1 MATDFVSLTPG
12 TLLAPVPAVMV
23 SCALNGEKPNIITL
37 AWVGTVCS
45 DPPMCSISVRK
56 ERYSHHIIRESG
68 EFVINLVGKKQ
79 LRAMDFCGVKSGRDM
94 DKFAACGLNPFT
106 VPDFTAPAV
115 AECPIYLA
123 CRVTSVQELGSHDLF
138 LGKIEHMGVKQEL
151 MDETGRIDYSL
162 ADLVAYNHGNYYEL
176 GQALGFYGYSVAA
189 PDVLDRRMKQLK

>member
-23 SCALNGEKPNIITL
+23 SCALSGEKPNIITL

-79 LRAMDFCGVKSGRDM
+79 LRVMDFCGVKSGRDM
-94 DKFAACGLNPFT
+94 DKFAACGLTPAA
-106 VPDFTAPAV
+106 VPGFAAPAV

-138 LGKIEHMGVKQEL
+138 LGKIEHMGVK
-151 MDETGRIDYSL
+151 
-162 ADLVAYNHGNYYEL
+162 
-176 GQALGFYGYSVAA
+176 
-189 PDVLDRRMKQLK
+189 

>member
-1 MATDFVSLTPG
+1 MSDSFVSLKPG
-12 TLLAPVPAVMV
+12 ALLAPVPAVMV
-23 SCALNGEKPNIITL
+23 SCALSGEKPNIITL

-79 LRAMDFCGVKSGRDM
+79 LQAMDFCGVKSGRDM
-94 DKFAACGLNPFT
+94 DKFASCGLTPFA
-106 VPDFTAPAV
+106 VPGFTAPAV

-123 CRVTSVQELGSHDLF
+123 CRVTSVQELGSHALF
-138 LGKIEHMGVKQEL
+138 LGKIEHMGLKQEL